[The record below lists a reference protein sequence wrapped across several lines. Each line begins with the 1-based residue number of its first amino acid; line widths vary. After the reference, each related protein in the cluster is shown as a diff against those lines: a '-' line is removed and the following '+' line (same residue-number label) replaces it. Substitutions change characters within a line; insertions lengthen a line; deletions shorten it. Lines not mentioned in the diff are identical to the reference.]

1 MHCCNF
7 CFVVTFV
14 CWINLWFEKV
24 IDEQK
29 EQKTEESN
37 KEKSKEEKH
46 LPSRKNQMKMESYII
61 R

>member
-1 MHCCNF
+1 
-7 CFVVTFV
+7 V